1 MPTPH
6 IGRKTNGQIQKQKQ
20 AAAGPHRGTVRR
32 AARVHAG
39 DRDGRHGRHRRV
51 RLAGLERDLHRQL
64 RLRRSQG
71 VPGRRLRELQLAHAG
86 QVRDRP
92 GQEPRPVPLRRRQ
105 QRRERGRLL
114 RRQGEGLRRPGRA
127 RARLGKLSERP
138 VGQFRLGAPVRPA
151 RPHAHRRMAD
161 GVRAGQRHQANPVRR
176 ESQLRTLGCP
186 VRQQRADRLPEPTVE
201 LLDLRRGHAPVHLQ
215 RLGQRLQRAA
225 RPQLLPRRR
234 RPVAGLRQPR
244 RRRPRRPRP
253 RPSTYRPSRPPP
265 SVATTATA
273 SSDATRS
280 ARTTTR
286 SWRSSTNASPAPRP

>member
-1 MPTPH
+1 M
-6 IGRKTNGQIQKQKQ
+6 
-20 AAAGPHRGTVRR
+20 
-32 AARVHAG
+32 HAG

-105 QRRERGRLL
+105 QRRGRGRLL
-114 RRQGEGLRRPGRA
+114 RRPGEGLHRQGRA
-127 RARLGKLSERP
+127 RARLGVPSERP
-138 VGQFRLGAPVRPA
+138 VGQFRLGSPVRPA

-161 GVRAGQRHQANPVRR
+161 GVRAGQRAGPDTRR
-176 ESQLRTLGCP
+176 RARQLRPVGRP
-186 VRQQRADRLPEPTVE
+186 VRQQRAHRLPEPTVE
-201 LLDLRRGHAPVHLQ
+201 LRGLRRGHAPVHLQ
-215 RLGQRLQRAA
+215 RLDQRLQRAA
-225 RPQLLPRRR
+225 RPQLLQRRR
-234 RPVAGLRQPR
+234 KPVAGLRQPR
-244 RRRPRRPRP
+244 RRPRSRRP
-253 RPSTYRPSRPPP
+253 RPSTYRHSRPPP

-273 SSDATRS
+273 SSGATRS

-286 SWRSSTNASPAPRP
+286 SWRSSTSASPAPRP